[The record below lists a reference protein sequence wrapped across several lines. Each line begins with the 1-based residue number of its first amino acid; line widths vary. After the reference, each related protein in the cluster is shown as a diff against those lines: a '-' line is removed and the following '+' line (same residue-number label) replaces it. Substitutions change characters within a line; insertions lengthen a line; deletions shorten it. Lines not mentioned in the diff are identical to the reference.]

1 MSSYRMGLRG
11 WVRAGQGLH
20 GMKSS
25 SLVFMY
31 CLAILLKVGIYI
43 YVIGIMA
50 DYQNSDTRSR
60 SSSIN
65 PDHHVSLDR
74 DFEFSSTLVIT
85 GTPRSESLS
94 LERTVKE
101 KSNAQPR
108 AHSYRQDLLLPTNT
122 KSKSKDHNKGLE
134 VGLLYMCK
142 YLIDTPFAIATV
154 RYKKLTL

>member
-1 MSSYRMGLRG
+1 
-11 WVRAGQGLH
+11 
-20 GMKSS
+20 
-25 SLVFMY
+25 
-31 CLAILLKVGIYI
+31 
-43 YVIGIMA
+43 MA
-50 DYQNSDTRSR
+50 DYQNSDTR

-74 DFEFSSTLVIT
+74 DFEFSSTLAIT
-85 GTPRSESLS
+85 GRSESLS

-108 AHSYRQDLLLPTNT
+108 AHSYRQDLLLQTNT